1 MGNTLIKLDL
11 SSLKQQHE
19 SLKKNGSDS
28 NKALVKKRAK
38 EIKARF
44 DGRYNNAYKNNE
56 VKRIKGEFDQ
66 LYKII
71 MEKTNTISVP
81 KIEPQTCNGCGRWM
95 SYKNPSEGVP
105 YCEMKG
111 GTKENPWSSSISNQ
125 TLESCADLCYYNS
138 NCQSA
143 KLVYPMEK
151 HTMNVNFFAD
161 KKEHQI
167 NDWTDAWCSN
177 QIKNNIDKSAI
188 NGTRSYYGDCPIPTG
203 QNVPANM
210 LLKNKKTG
218 KPLPTDVAVKVAA
231 MPPGKGAMALGN
243 LSGGAIAEK
252 TEGSGLFGFAK
263 R

>member
-1 MGNTLIKLDL
+1 MGNYINYGMKQDL
-11 SSLKQQHE
+11 SDLRRQHE

-28 NKALVKKRAK
+28 NKALVKRKAE

-44 DGRYNNAYKNNE
+44 NGKYNSTHKSNE
-56 VKRIKGEFDQ
+56 VKRVKGEFDQ

-71 MEKTNTISVP
+71 MEKTKTISVP
-81 KIEPQTCNGCGRWM
+81 KIDPQECNGCGRWM
-95 SYKNPSEGVP
+95 SYGNRSEGVP

-111 GTKENPWSSSISNQ
+111 GTKQNPWNLSISNQ

-151 HTMNVNFFAD
+151 HMQKIHFFAD
-161 KKEHQI
+161 KKENQI

-188 NGTRSYYGDCPIPTG
+188 KGTRSYYGDCPIPTG
-203 QNVPANM
+203 EDVPANM
-210 LLKNKKTG
+210 LLRNKKTG
-218 KPLPTDVAVKVAA
+218 KPLPTNVAAKVAA
-231 MPPGKGAMALGN
+231 MPPEKGIQVLGHSTGRAFN
-243 LSGGAIAEK
+243 QVVGP
-252 TEGSGLFGFAK
+252 
-263 R
+263 